1 MRRDEQLSCG
11 CGASFFENQNI
22 ALYPNPTSGKIH
34 IALSEYAIHCQIVG
48 LTGNVLQETSPSNLD
63 FELDLS
69 GFPSGMYLIKLL
81 MSDGK
86 SAYRK
91 VVKQ

>member
-1 MRRDEQLSCG
+1 MIK
-11 CGASFFENQNI
+11 FIENQDI
-22 ALYPNPTSGKIH
+22 AIYPNPTSGKIR
-34 IALSEYAIHCQIVG
+34 IALLENATHCQIVG
-48 LTGNVLQETSPSNLD
+48 LMGNVLQETSPSSPD

-69 GFPSGMYLIKLL
+69 GLPSGMYLIKLL
-81 MSDGK
+81 MADGK